1 MEHNTENS
9 LGIDLD
15 DGRSMVGPCQEGVGE
30 AKSDEAEV
38 DAPVFWLA
46 QYADN
51 DILTRE
57 GMCQVFKCAPRT
69 VFRMAERFEIP
80 PPLPLAGRSVWVV
93 GRLKAW
99 IIGVAQCK
107 EEEALREAKRL
118 KILK

>member
-1 MEHNTENS
+1 MELDMKNDS
-9 LGIDLD
+9 GIDLE
-15 DGRSMVGPCQEGVGE
+15 DGRAMVVPCQGGVGDAEGDEVE
-30 AKSDEAEV
+30 ADT
-38 DAPVFWLA
+38 PVFWLA

-69 VFRMAERFEIP
+69 VFRMVDRFEIP
-80 PPLPLAGRSVWVV
+80 PPTPLAGRSVWVV

-99 IIGVAQCK
+99 IAAVAQSR

>member
-1 MEHNTENS
+1 MEHDGKNYS
-9 LGIDLD
+9 GIDLD

-30 AKSDEAEV
+30 TEGDASAM

-80 PPLPLAGRSVWVV
+80 PPTPLAGRSVWVV

-99 IIGVAQCK
+99 IIGIAQSK

>member
-1 MEHNTENS
+1 
-9 LGIDLD
+9 
-15 DGRSMVGPCQEGVGE
+15 MVGPCQEGVGE
-30 AKSDEAEV
+30 MENAGMEM

-69 VFRMAERFEIP
+69 VFRMVDRFEIP
-80 PPLPLAGRSVWVV
+80 PPTPLAGRSVWVV

-99 IIGVAQCK
+99 IAAVAQGK